1 MRRFLIAL
9 ASVSLITQSAFAQQP
24 VKLSLNDCM
33 DYAMKHNYSIKNAQL
48 DVLIQQAQNNQTVA
62 AAYPHING
70 KVDLNNF
77 NIPQRSFVDGSSFG
91 AAPPGTLI
99 PIAFTVPYA
108 ASASITTSMLLFD
121 GSVMIALKARNTVLE
136 MVKQTG
142 KVTETNLKYNIYKA
156 YNSLVIAYRQYDIL
170 KNSLVYA
177 RSMEHDLEVT
187 RANGFA
193 EKIDIDRTSVQINNL
208 ASDSI
213 RIGNVLT
220 MTEQML
226 KYQLGMDINTP
237 IILTDT
243 VVSER
248 RSAVDALL
256 GEHSSYEKVPEYGLL
271 STVLKLNEYNLRRY
285 KLAALPS
292 LSGYWAYGSN
302 YGANTFKDVVM
313 FDKYWANSTLG
324 LALNVPIFNG
334 FARVNQV
341 KEAKL
346 NIEKSKNNIDN
357 MKLTIDFQ
365 NAQATSSLKNAVLQ
379 VQSQRRNV
387 DLSQSVLDLAQRKY
401 KAGVGSN
408 IEVTQAQTE
417 LLRAQNNYFSSLLEI
432 INAEADLKKAHGDL

>member
-1 MRRFLIAL
+1 
-9 ASVSLITQSAFAQQP
+9 
-24 VKLSLNDCM
+24 
-33 DYAMKHNYSIKNAQL
+33 
-48 DVLIQQAQNNQTVA
+48 
-62 AAYPHING
+62 
-70 KVDLNNF
+70 
-77 NIPQRSFVDGSSFG
+77 
-91 AAPPGTLI
+91 
-99 PIAFTVPYA
+99 
-108 ASASITTSMLLFD
+108 MLLFD